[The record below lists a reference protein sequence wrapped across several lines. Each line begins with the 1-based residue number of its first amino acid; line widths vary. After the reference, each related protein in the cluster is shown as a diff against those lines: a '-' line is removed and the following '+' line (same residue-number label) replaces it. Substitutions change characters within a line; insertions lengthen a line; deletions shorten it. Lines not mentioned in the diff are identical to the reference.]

1 MKVGL
6 FRKSVVFATFFL
18 FVGTN
23 FGSIIASAGE
33 PDTSRPFGNTNNN
46 PYIDIPVNIPE
57 LRFGS
62 IQMKENAFAT
72 LEIPGQGFTI
82 VEGKARLPVI
92 RYMVEIPEKATPEI
106 SISSVSWKHTSLS
119 ELGLPA
125 RVVPVQPSVPK
136 TKPLNE
142 TEFIIDEEYY
152 SNTEF
157 VQTDMAHVVETGEIR
172 GHRFAIVEVYPV
184 QYIPYSGKLKIM
196 NECEIRI
203 DLPGADMV
211 KTSEKIE
218 RYSSPAF
225 EDMFKTLFVNYDDYR
240 IGNSPKNQE
249 GYLVI
254 AYDDFYDEI
263 MPFVTWKES
272 IGYDVTITNTSDIP
286 GGPSKENIRSY
297 IDDAYHNWSIPP
309 SYVLLVGDTPQIP
322 TWTGTTGDIADAV
335 DLYYVT
341 VDGTDYF
348 PDIHIGRFPAATE
361 AQVLAMVN
369 KTISY
374 EARNFPSNDFIK
386 KAAFMASN
394 DNYQVSEGT
403 HNYVINN
410 YLLPNNYTCD
420 KLYCH
425 TYSATTQQVIDALN
439 DGRSLTVYSGHG
451 SQTSWADGPPLSQ
464 SDVRGLTNHGMY
476 PFVCSHACLTGSF
489 QIDECFGET
498 WLREAGKAALAF
510 WGASSYTYWDEDD
523 VLEKKMF
530 YAWWVDNIETIGG
543 ITDQALLYLYQYYGG
558 GGRTKYYFEAYNV
571 LGDPSVKIWRT
582 LWEHD
587 IAVEN
592 LDVDT
597 YIPYGEITYVN
608 ATVINQGTND
618 ESNILVNFTVN
629 GSTVDSITIG
639 SLPAGQAEQVSFEWN
654 PGVGTYLVAIEARP
668 LPNENDTMN
677 NEANKTVYIVY
688 SPSIWISP
696 ENFDFYIETNST
708 DDDILVVGNDVNSY
722 GDLTFQISTDSSW
735 LSANPTNGA
744 VPIGESVNV
753 TVTVNSTGLTQGVYH
768 GNLIISTNDV
778 NEPEITV
785 PVTLN
790 VVYAND
796 VGVLSINYPAGSIPP
811 ENYTINATIKNFG
824 DRNQTNVTVNCTI
837 MEGILGTFLYE
848 DFSGGVPPSGWSQ
861 EEAGEWDQSSTS
873 NAGGTAPEAR
883 LYWYNINGDYAYLD
897 SPAIN
902 TIGAPTLTLSFKHYI
917 SHYTSSFNC
926 RVYARAST
934 SDVWTDITP
943 WSNPVSS
950 DIGPETVTVDVT
962 SFIGPETQIRFEFD
976 GDAYNI
982 NDWYIDDVEI
992 YSLKAGGDTV
1002 YYSEITVDI
1011 PAYSSKYVEFTPWN
1025 ATNGSYVIEIST
1037 LLDGDENNSNNAT
1050 SCGVIV
1056 TFPPECKFTH
1066 PLDRSVVN
1074 GTVNITGTAYDAD
1087 GEISSVWVKIGTGN
1101 WQKAIGNTSWYI
1113 EWNTVQYNNGF
1124 YDIYVKVKDNL
1135 GAVGVDRITVTVDNV
1150 GYYLQWSQ
1158 TYAGRRYQG
1167 VQPIGDADN
1176 DGLNELLAG
1185 GTDAVLR
1192 VLEWNGNAYT
1202 EEAQITSGY
1211 NDNPGG
1217 FCIGDV
1223 DNDGENEIAVAWD
1236 YHFQAFKWNGSAY
1249 EQIGSTWIGHGTDN
1263 TYDCF
1268 IGDFNNDGENEI
1280 ILSDDPSYGNPE
1292 ITVLKWDGNDFVEVA
1307 SWNAAG
1313 DVITPMAW
1321 VSDVD
1326 NDGENEIICTPGY
1339 DLTILEWTGSSF
1351 ISTVVDTFSYEAYGV
1366 ACGDA
1371 NGNGIEEILV
1381 GLDAPMGY
1389 IYEWNGSS
1397 YEQIWSGYWS
1407 GEEDVIEAV
1416 CIGDTDGDGES
1427 EVCVGTGVVHIL
1439 GWNGDEYVEEAILP
1453 TQGTLAKVAVGDCDN
1468 DGYNEVNAADVL
1480 GSPNMESV
1488 YKYMGGNPP
1497 SCNITYPTNGS
1508 TVSGIINVT
1517 GEAFDLDGDLDS
1529 VFVRINNGSWEAAD
1543 RNGSSWWYEWN
1554 ATQAEDGTHVI
1565 YAGAY
1570 DGQRYSAITSKEVSV
1585 THTLSLTLQLYSGWN
1600 LITIPV
1606 RHNYT
1611 AQSLMENITGCNVVY
1626 AWDAA
1631 NDTYNIH
1638 HRQPTTI

>member
-1 MKVGL
+1 VPLQQSIPKNKNL
-6 FRKSVVFATFFL
+6 SDAEFL
-18 FVGTN
+18 IDKEYYASRDFMPGD
-23 FGSIIASAGE
+23 IARLTESGVL
-33 PDTSRPFGNTNNN
+33 RGRNL
-46 PYIDIPVNIPE
+46 NI
-57 LRFGS
+57 
-62 IQMKENAFAT
+62 
-72 LEIPGQGFTI
+72 LEI
-82 VEGKARLPVI
+82 
-92 RYMVEIPEKATPEI
+92 
-106 SISSVSWKHTSLS
+106 
-119 ELGLPA
+119 
-125 RVVPVQPSVPK
+125 
-136 TKPLNE
+136 
-142 TEFIIDEEYY
+142 
-152 SNTEF
+152 
-157 VQTDMAHVVETGEIR
+157 
-172 GHRFAIVEVYPV
+172 YPV
-184 QYIPYSGKLKIM
+184 QYLPSTGELKIM
-196 NECEIRI
+196 KKCKIKI
-203 DLPGADMV
+203 TFHGADFEL
-211 KTSEKIE
+211 TREKIN
-218 RYSSPAF
+218 RYTSPAF
-225 EDMFKTLFVNYDDYR
+225 QKMFEKLILNHGDYKVR
-240 IGNSPKNQE
+240 SNAKNGE
-249 GYLVI
+249 GYLIIV
-254 AYDDFYDEI
+254 YDDFYDEI
-263 MPFVTWKES
+263 LPFANWKEM
-272 IGYDVTITNTSDIP
+272 IGYEVTITNTSDIP
-286 GGPSKENIRSY
+286 GGPSKENIRNY
-297 IDDAYHNWSIPP
+297 IDNAYHNWSTPP

-322 TWTGTTGDIADAV
+322 TWPGTTGPNAV

-361 AQVLAMVN
+361 AHVAAMVN

-386 KAAFMASN
+386 KAAFMASE

-425 TYSATTQQVIDALN
+425 TYGATTQQVINALN
-439 DGRSLTVYSGHG
+439 DGRSLAVYSGHG
-451 SQTSWADGPPLSQ
+451 SETSWADGPPLSQ
-464 SDVRGLTNHGMY
+464 SDVRSLTNYGMY

-489 QIDECFGET
+489 QVDECFGET
-498 WLREAGKAALAF
+498 WLREAEKAALAF
-510 WGASSYTYWDEDD
+510 WGASYYTYWDEDD

-543 ITDQALLYLYQYYGG
+543 MTDQALLYLYQYYNG
-558 GGRTKYYFEAYNV
+558 GGRTKYYFEAYNI

-597 YIPYGEITYVN
+597 YIPYGESVYVN
-608 ATVINQGTND
+608 ATVINKGMND

-629 GSTVDSITIG
+629 GSTIDSITIN
-639 SLPAGQAEQVSFEWN
+639 SLPVGQAEQVSFEWN
-654 PGVGTYLVAIEARP
+654 PGVGTYLVTIEAEP
-668 LPNENDTMN
+668 VPNENDTTN
-677 NEANKTVYIVY
+677 NEANKTVHVVY
-688 SPSIWISP
+688 SPDIWVNP
-696 ENFDFYIETNST
+696 ENFDFYTETNST
-708 DDDILVVGNDVNSY
+708 DDKILVIGNDENSY
-722 GDLTFQISTDSSW
+722 ENLTFNISTDSSW
-735 LSANPTNGA
+735 LYASPTNGM
-744 VPIGESVNV
+744 VPIGDSLNV

-778 NEPEITV
+778 NEPEVTV

-796 VGVLSINYPAGSIPP
+796 VGVISINYPSGTIPP
-811 ENYTINATIKNFG
+811 GNYTINATIKNFG

-837 MEGILGTFLYE
+837 MEGVLGTFLYE
-848 DFSGGVPPSGWSQ
+848 DFSAGVPPSGWSQ
-861 EEAGEWDQSSTS
+861 EEAGEWDQSST
-873 NAGGTAPEAR
+873 NYAGGTAPEAR
-883 LYWYNINGDYAYLD
+883 LYWSNINGDYAYLD
-897 SPAIN
+897 SPALN

-976 GDAYNI
+976 GDNWNI

-992 YSLKAGGDTV
+992 YSSSKAGGDTV

-1011 PAYSSKYVEFTPWN
+1011 PAYSSKYVEFPPWN
-1025 ATNGSYVIEIST
+1025 ATYGSYVIEIST

-1066 PLDRSVVN
+1066 PLDCSVVN

-1087 GEISSVWVKIGTGN
+1087 GEISSVWIKIGTGN
-1101 WQKAIGNTSWYI
+1101 WQKTIGNTSWYF

-1124 YDIYVKVKDNL
+1124 YDVYVKAKDDL
-1135 GAVGVDRITVTVDNV
+1135 GAVGMDRITVTVDNV

-1167 VQPIGDADN
+1167 AQPIGDADN
-1176 DGLNELLAG
+1176 DGLNELLVG

-1192 VLEWNGNAYT
+1192 VLEWNGNTYA

-1211 NDNPGG
+1211 GDNPGG

-1236 YHFQAFKWNGSAY
+1236 YHFQAFEWNCSVGAY
-1249 EQIGSTWIGHGTDN
+1249 EQIGSTWMGHGTDN

-1268 IGDFNNDGENEI
+1268 IGDFDNDGENEI
-1280 ILSDDPSYGNPE
+1280 ILSDDPSSGNPE
-1292 ITVLKWDGNDFVEVA
+1292 ITILKWNGNDFVEVA
-1307 SWNAAG
+1307 SWNAPG

-1321 VSDVD
+1321 ISDVD
-1326 NDGENEIICTPGY
+1326 NDGENEIVCTPGQ
-1339 DLTILEWTGSSF
+1339 DLVVLEWTGSSF
-1351 ISTVVDTFSYEAYGV
+1351 VSTVVDTFSYEAYGV
-1366 ACGDA
+1366 TCGDA

-1381 GLDAPMGY
+1381 GLHAPTAY
-1389 IYEWNGSS
+1389 IYEWNGSA
-1397 YEQIWSGYWS
+1397 YEQIWSEYWS

-1416 CIGDTDGDGES
+1416 YMGDTDGDGEL
-1427 EVCVGTGVVHIL
+1427 EVCIGTGVVHIL
-1439 GWNGDEYVEEAILP
+1439 GWDDNEYVEEAILP

-1468 DGYNEVNAADVL
+1468 DGYNEINAADVL

-1497 SCNITYPTNGS
+1497 LCNIIHPSNGS
-1508 TVSGIINVT
+1508 TVSGIINIT
-1517 GEAFDLDGDLDS
+1517 GEAFDLDDNLES
-1529 VFVRINNGSWEAAD
+1529 VFVRINNGSWEAAE

-1554 ATQAEDGTHVI
+1554 TTEMEDGIYTI
-1565 YAGAY
+1565 YAGAF
-1570 DGQRYSAITSKEVSV
+1570 DGHRYSAIACTKVFV
-1585 THTLSLTLQLYSGWN
+1585 THVITFNFTLFSGWN

-1606 RHNYT
+1606 ENNLT
-1611 AQSLMENITGCNVVY
+1611 AKSLIENITGCNVVY

-1631 NDTYNIH
+1631 NDTYKIFTSNSPPSQDFRILPGVGYFIGISNDTSFSVNGAPLTEVSIHLYPGWNLIGWFKDETTASSILENITGCNVVYAWDAANDTYKIFTSNSPPSQDFVIKKGDGIFVSVELESIWH
-1638 HRQPTTI
+1638 GEG